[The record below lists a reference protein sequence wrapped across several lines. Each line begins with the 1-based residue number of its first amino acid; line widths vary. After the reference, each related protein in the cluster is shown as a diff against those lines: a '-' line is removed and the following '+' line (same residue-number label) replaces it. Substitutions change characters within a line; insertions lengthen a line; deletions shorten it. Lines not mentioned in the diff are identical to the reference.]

1 MGKKKGKKKKGKK
14 KGKKNLAIVEELD
27 EMHKDPKDRPWVSL
41 SSVEQKD
48 AKLLGWDATGWDG
61 TAHTILHHPVHY
73 HVVVSCTL
81 NVASTEQTS
90 QVLIRCLGLDR
101 GRSDTD
107 DEDLLGGPST
117 GPNA

>member
-1 MGKKKGKKKKGKK
+1 
-14 KGKKNLAIVEELD
+14 
-27 EMHKDPKDRPWVSL
+27 MHKDPKDRPWVSL

-61 TAHTILHHPVHY
+61 TAHIILHRPVHY
-73 HVVVSCTL
+73 NVVYSHQRCTQ
-81 NVASTEQTS
+81 VAL
-90 QVLIRCLGLDR
+90 LIRCFVLDR

-107 DEDLLGGPST
+107 DEGLLGGPST

>member
-1 MGKKKGKKKKGKK
+1 MGKKKKGKK
-14 KGKKNLAIVEELD
+14 KGKKRGKKNLAIVEELD

-81 NVASTEQTS
+81 DNVAWTEQTS
-90 QVLIRCLGLDR
+90 QVPIHHK
-101 GRSDTD
+101 
-107 DEDLLGGPST
+107 
-117 GPNA
+117 